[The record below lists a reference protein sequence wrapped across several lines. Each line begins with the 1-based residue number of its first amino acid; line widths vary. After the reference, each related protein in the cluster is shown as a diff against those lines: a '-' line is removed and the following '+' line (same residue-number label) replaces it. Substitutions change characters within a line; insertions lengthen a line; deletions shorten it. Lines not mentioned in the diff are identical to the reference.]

1 MGMDADCDDFVDL
14 DWVWTRDVNRAAH
27 RAYAERCWNILP
39 RPNRAAWV
47 INFCPRVSAA
57 YRVEI

>member
-1 MGMDADCDDFVDL
+1 MWNHFSSELRAQIHWFGIVYS
-14 DWVWTRDVNRAAH
+14 RDVNRAAH
-27 RAYAERCWNILP
+27 RMYAVRFWNILP

-57 YRVEI
+57 